1 VSVHGRRE
9 SGHTE
14 KCPEKLRVAESLTR
28 IDEPSNTTQSQFD
41 GPNSTGVLP
50 GSDGGCWQVCVGGDV
65 TLDLW
70 SNDDER
76 VGQKLDKGGNGAEE
90 R

>member
-1 VSVHGRRE
+1 MSVHGRRE

-14 KCPEKLRVAESLTR
+14 KCPEKLWVAESLTR
-28 IDEPSNTTQSQFD
+28 IDESPNTTESQLN
-41 GPNSTGVLP
+41 GPNCRNVLP
-50 GSDGGCWQVCVGGDV
+50 GSDGGCWQVCVG
-65 TLDLW
+65 DLW

-76 VGQKLDKGGNGAEE
+76 VGQRLYKGGNGAEE